1 MGGNLIDIM
10 ANRLKEQFPSLSM
23 DEGRVIA
30 HAYIIKDSKS
40 TAMTG
45 SPQTPPEGC
54 LDSSVGL
61 GFLNSPGS
69 MKVYCMHL
77 VAEEFLCEHE
87 SEVGMVRISGQ
98 MIPVCESII
107 NSL

>member
-1 MGGNLIDIM
+1 MGGNLIDMM

-30 HAYIIKDSKS
+30 HPYIIRDSKS

-45 SPQTPPEGC
+45 NPHTPPDGYI
-54 LDSSVGL
+54 DSSVGL
-61 GFLNSPGS
+61 GFLDSPNS
-69 MKVYCMHL
+69 MKAYCMHL
-77 VAEEFLCEHE
+77 VAEEFLCEHKP
-87 SEVGMVRISGQ
+87 EVGMVRISDQ
-98 MIPVCESII
+98 MLPICESII